1 MYIHTKLAA
10 IGLTAAIAV
19 AAQAMTPGMQDHFRA
34 FDSDHNG
41 RLSAA
46 EIDAAGAQIFA
57 RADADHDGS
66 LTVAELRALH
76 GSHGGASMHHGDA
89 AHGEAGPPAPMSLAA
104 FQAHLRA
111 MTTRADTNR
120 DGEISMEEAEA
131 MHASMRHGG

>member
-1 MYIHTKLAA
+1 MIIHSKLAV
-10 IGLTAAIAV
+10 IGLAAGIAV
-19 AAQAMTPGMQDHFRA
+19 AAQAMTPGMQEHFRA

-41 RLSAA
+41 RLSVA
-46 EIDAAGAQIFA
+46 ELDAAAAQIFA

-76 GSHGGASMHHGDA
+76 GSHGGAPM
-89 AHGEAGPPAPMSLAA
+89 AHEGAGPPAPMSLAA

-111 MTTRADTNR
+111 MTTRADANR